1 MGQFTRLPYT
11 SLNTGLQTLALYD
24 TAPIKE
30 QILALASLRAFFDFT
45 DSSTMTLTGTSVDQ
59 INDQSGN
66 GLHLTASTT
75 DRPTWT
81 PGALGWAG
89 ATLFSDNRMT
99 NDTLFSGAAQGTVVM
114 GFRGI
119 ALDGTSRMIVAD
131 ASDNNVNFYMT
142 STEARAFAADVF
154 VTGLTNL
161 NDRNAQMIVGYDD
174 ASDPM
179 DLTMYIDGQTATD
192 TTTRNPPDGKGAV
205 GGWTDALTGN
215 RFEGYLTHLIILDQ
229 DVSADAAALALLQE
243 YGRRKL
249 RISAV

>member
-24 TAPIKE
+24 TAPIKD

-45 DSSTMTLTGTSVDQ
+45 DASTMTLTGTAVDQ
-59 INDQSGN
+59 INDQSAN
-66 GLHLTASTT
+66 GLHLSASTT

-89 ATLFSDNRMT
+89 ATLFSGNRMT
-99 NDTLFSGAAQGTVVM
+99 NDTLFSGAAQGTVVA
-114 GFRGI
+114 GFRGV

-131 ASDNNVNFYMT
+131 ASDTNANFYAIT
-142 STEARAFAADVF
+142 TAARAFAADLN
-154 VTGLTNL
+154 VTGMANL
-161 NDRNAQMIVGYDD
+161 NGRNAQLIVGYDD
-174 ASDPM
+174 APDPM
-179 DLTMYIDGQTATD
+179 DLAMYIDGQTATD
-192 TTTRNPPDGKGAV
+192 TTTRAVPSGKGAV

-215 RFEGYLTHLIILDQ
+215 RFEGYLTHVIILDQ
-229 DVSADAAALALLQE
+229 DASADAAVLALLQE

>member
-1 MGQFTRLPYT
+1 MGQFTRLPFT

-24 TAPIKE
+24 TAPIKD

-45 DSSTMTLTGTSVDQ
+45 DASTMTLTGTAVDQ
-59 INDQSGN
+59 VNDQSGN

-89 ATLFSDNRMT
+89 ATLFSGNRMT
-99 NDTLFSGAAQGTVVM
+99 NDTLFSGNPQGTVVI
-114 GFRGI
+114 GFRGV

-131 ASDNNVNFYMT
+131 ASDSNANLYAV
-142 STEARAFAADVF
+142 STQIRVFAADVTRN
-154 VTGLTNL
+154 VTNM
-161 NDRNAQMIVGYDD
+161 NNRNVQPIWAWDTDD
-174 ASDPM
+174 DTTSI
-179 DLTMYIDGQTATD
+179 YVDGGSAPG
-192 TTTRNPPDGKGAV
+192 TTTRIPPDGKGAV
-205 GGWTDALTGN
+205 GGWTDALTDN
-215 RFEGYLTHLIILDQ
+215 RFEGYLTHVIILDQ

-249 RISAV
+249 RISLV